1 MTQHTYHG
9 VTFSLITGDELSARL
24 EEIVDRWGPDWRDDP
39 VKRLVMDTFNECEH
53 FIDHYEDAARLR
65 AASPSPSPIDH
76 SNDSARH
83 NGQSE
88 TASAVHAKAFHKL
101 AAAICCPPAV
111 DDDEPARLRAKGA
124 L

>member
-1 MTQHTYHG
+1 MSQHTYHG
-9 VTFSLITGDELSARL
+9 VTFSLITGAELSARL

-65 AASPSPSPIDH
+65 AKTD
-76 SNDSARH
+76 
-83 NGQSE
+83 
-88 TASAVHAKAFHKL
+88 HAKAFHKM

-111 DDDEPARLRAKGA
+111 DDDEPARLRSKGA